1 MCCDGDVKVD
11 IGGAGILNIDRN
23 GGLSPLFHFAFLYT
37 DEWTIKGIHPHFSLY
52 CSVPLTTKGL
62 S

>member
-1 MCCDGDVKVD
+1 MCCEGDVKVD

-37 DEWTIKGIHPHFSLY
+37 DE
-52 CSVPLTTKGL
+52 
-62 S
+62 